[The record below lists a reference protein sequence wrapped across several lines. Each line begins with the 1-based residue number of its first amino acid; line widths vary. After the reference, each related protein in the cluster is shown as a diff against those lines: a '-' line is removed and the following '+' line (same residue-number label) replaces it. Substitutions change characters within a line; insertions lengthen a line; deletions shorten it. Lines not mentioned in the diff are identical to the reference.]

1 MRNVLIGITGPTAS
15 GKTKLS
21 IDLAKELKCD
31 VISCDSRQF
40 YKELKIGTAV
50 PSKNELR
57 SVKHHLIQ
65 HISVV
70 DNYTVKD
77 FEKDAI
83 KIINS
88 QFKKKE
94 FIILSGG
101 SNLFLD
107 SVIYGIDDM
116 PSIDKVL
123 RKNLNDKFEMY
134 GINHIQKKLKNVDPE
149 YYKRVDLNNPRRII
163 RALEVSISSGKPY
176 SSFTGK
182 KHLKNNDF
190 DVLIF
195 AISMDRKK
203 LYDKIDKRVDSMIK
217 DGLVDE
223 VRTLSKFRLF
233 NALNTVGYKEI
244 FSYLDGS
251 VTLEYAISE
260 IKKNTRRYA
269 KRQITWLRSKKNI
282 IWVNE
287 KTSLKNLIDQICLK

>member
-83 KIINS
+83 KIINFK
-88 QFKKKE
+88 FKKKE

-123 RKNLNDKFEMY
+123 RKNLNEKLEMY
-134 GINHIQKKLKNVDPE
+134 GINHIQEKLKNVDPE

-217 DGLVDE
+217 DGLVEE
-223 VRTLSKFRLF
+223 VRTLSKFRLY

>member
-40 YKELKIGTAV
+40 YKELKIGTAA
-50 PSKNELR
+50 PSKNELE

-70 DNYTVKD
+70 ENYTVKD
-77 FEKDAI
+77 FEKEAFN
-83 KIINS
+83 IINS
-88 QFKKKE
+88 QFKKKK

-116 PSIDKVL
+116 PSTDKIL
-123 RKNLNDKFEMY
+123 RKNLNDSFEMY
-134 GINHIQKKLKNVDPE
+134 GINYIQEKLKNVDPE
-149 YYKRVDLNNPRRII
+149 FYKRVDLNNPRRII
-163 RALEVSISSGKPY
+163 RALEVSIKSGKPY
-176 SSFTGK
+176 SSFIEK

-195 AISMDRKK
+195 AISVDRKK
-203 LYDKIDKRVDSMIK
+203 LYDRIDKRVDSMIK
-217 DGLVDE
+217 NGLVDE
-223 VRTLSKFRLF
+223 VRTLTKFRLY
-233 NALNTVGYKEI
+233 NALNTIGYKEI

-251 VTLEYAISE
+251 VTLEHAISE

>member
-123 RKNLNDKFEMY
+123 RKNLNEKLEMY
-134 GINHIQKKLKNVDPE
+134 GINHIQEKLKNVDPE

-217 DGLVDE
+217 DGLVEE
-223 VRTLSKFRLF
+223 VRTLSKFRLY

>member
-40 YKELKIGTAV
+40 YKELKIGTSA
-50 PSKNELR
+50 PSKNELE

-70 DNYTVKD
+70 ENYTVKD
-77 FEKDAI
+77 FEKDAF

-88 QFKKKE
+88 QFKKKK
-94 FIILSGG
+94 FIVLSGG

-116 PSIDKVL
+116 PSIDKIL
-123 RKNLNDKFEMY
+123 RKNLNDSFEMY
-134 GINHIQKKLKNVDPE
+134 GINYIQEKLKNVDPE
-149 YYKRVDLNNPRRII
+149 FYKRVDLNNPRRII
-163 RALEVSISSGKPY
+163 RALEVSIASGKPY
-176 SSFTGK
+176 SSLIEK
-182 KHLKNNDF
+182 KHLKNKDF

-195 AISMDRKK
+195 AISVDRKK
-203 LYDKIDKRVDSMIK
+203 LYDRIDKRVDSMIK
-217 DGLVDE
+217 NGLVDE
-223 VRTLSKFRLF
+223 VRTLTKFRLY
-233 NALNTVGYKEI
+233 NALNTIGYKEI

-251 VTLEYAISE
+251 VTLEHAISE

>member
-123 RKNLNDKFEMY
+123 RKNLNDEFEMY

>member
-40 YKELKIGTAV
+40 YKELKIGTAA
-50 PSKNELR
+50 PSKNELE

-70 DNYTVKD
+70 ENYTVKD
-77 FEKDAI
+77 FEKEAF

-88 QFKKKE
+88 QFKKKK

-101 SNLFLD
+101 SNLFLN

-116 PSIDKVL
+116 PSTDKIL
-123 RKNLNDKFEMY
+123 RKNLNDSFEMY
-134 GINHIQKKLKNVDPE
+134 GINYIQEKLKNVDPE
-149 YYKRVDLNNPRRII
+149 FYKRVDLNNPRRII
-163 RALEVSISSGKPY
+163 RALEVSIKSGKPY
-176 SSFTGK
+176 SSFIEK

-195 AISMDRKK
+195 AISVDRKK
-203 LYDKIDKRVDSMIK
+203 LYDRIDKRVDSMIK
-217 DGLVDE
+217 NGLVDE
-223 VRTLSKFRLF
+223 VRTLTKFRLY
-233 NALNTVGYKEI
+233 NALNTIGYKEI

-251 VTLEYAISE
+251 VTLEHAISE

>member
-40 YKELKIGTAV
+40 YKELKIGTAA
-50 PSKNELR
+50 PSKNELG

-70 DNYTVKD
+70 ENYTVKD
-77 FEKDAI
+77 FEKDAFN
-83 KIINS
+83 IINS
-88 QFKKKE
+88 QFKKKK

-116 PSIDKVL
+116 PSTDKIL
-123 RKNLNDKFEMY
+123 RKNLNDRFEMY
-134 GINHIQKKLKNVDPE
+134 GINYIQEQLKNVDPE
-149 YYKRVDLNNPRRII
+149 YYKRVDLNNHRRII
-163 RALEVSISSGKPY
+163 RALEVSITSGKPY
-176 SSFTGK
+176 SSFIEK
-182 KHLKNNDF
+182 KQLKNKDF

-203 LYDKIDKRVDSMIK
+203 LYDRIDKRVDSMIK
-217 DGLVDE
+217 NGLVDE
-223 VRTLSKFRLF
+223 VRTLTKFRLY
-233 NALNTVGYKEI
+233 NALNTIGYKEI

-251 VTLEYAISE
+251 VTLEHAISQ

>member
-123 RKNLNDKFEMY
+123 RKNLNDEFEMY
-134 GINHIQKKLKNVDPE
+134 GINHIQEKLKNVDPE

-163 RALEVSISSGKPY
+163 RALEVSITSGKPY

-182 KHLKNNDF
+182 KHLKKNDF

-195 AISMDRKK
+195 AISIDRKK

>member
-77 FEKDAI
+77 FEKDAV

-123 RKNLNDKFEMY
+123 RKNLNDEFEMY

-195 AISMDRKK
+195 AISIDRKK

>member
-83 KIINS
+83 KIINT

-123 RKNLNDKFEMY
+123 RKNLNNEFEMY
-134 GINHIQKKLKNVDPE
+134 GIKHIQEKLKNVDPE

-163 RALEVSISSGKPY
+163 RALEVSITSGKPY

-195 AISMDRKK
+195 AISIDRKK

-287 KTSLKNLIDQICLK
+287 KTSLKNLIDQISLK

>member
-123 RKNLNDKFEMY
+123 RKNLNEKLEMY
-134 GINHIQKKLKNVDPE
+134 GINHIQEKLKNVDPE

>member
-217 DGLVDE
+217 DGLVEE
-223 VRTLSKFRLF
+223 VRTLSKFRLY

>member
-40 YKELKIGTAV
+40 YKELKIGTSA
-50 PSKNELR
+50 PSKNELE

-70 DNYTVKD
+70 ENYTVKD
-77 FEKDAI
+77 FEKEAF

-88 QFKKKE
+88 QFKKKK

-116 PSIDKVL
+116 PSTDKIL
-123 RKNLNDKFEMY
+123 RKNLNDSFEMY
-134 GINHIQKKLKNVDPE
+134 GINYIQEKLKNVDPE
-149 YYKRVDLNNPRRII
+149 FYKRVDLNNPRRII
-163 RALEVSISSGKPY
+163 RALEVSIKSGKPY
-176 SSFTGK
+176 SSFIEK
-182 KHLKNNDF
+182 KQLKNNDF

-195 AISMDRKK
+195 AISVDRKK
-203 LYDKIDKRVDSMIK
+203 LYDRIDKRVDSMIK
-217 DGLVDE
+217 NGLVDE
-223 VRTLSKFRLF
+223 VRTLTKFRLY
-233 NALNTVGYKEI
+233 NALNTIGYKEI

-251 VTLEYAISE
+251 VTLEHAISE

>member
-40 YKELKIGTAV
+40 YKELKIGTAA
-50 PSKNELR
+50 PSKNELE

-70 DNYTVKD
+70 ENYTVKD
-77 FEKDAI
+77 FEKDAFN
-83 KIINS
+83 IINS
-88 QFKKKE
+88 QFKKKK

-116 PSIDKVL
+116 PSTDKIL
-123 RKNLNDKFEMY
+123 RKNLNDSFEMY
-134 GINHIQKKLKNVDPE
+134 GINYIQEKLKNVDPE
-149 YYKRVDLNNPRRII
+149 FYKRVDLNNPRRII
-163 RALEVSISSGKPY
+163 RALEVSIKSGKPY
-176 SSFTGK
+176 SSFIEK
-182 KHLKNNDF
+182 KRLKNNDF

-195 AISMDRKK
+195 AISVDRKK
-203 LYDKIDKRVDSMIK
+203 LYDRIDKRVDSMIK
-217 DGLVDE
+217 NGLVDE
-223 VRTLSKFRLF
+223 VRTLTKFRLY
-233 NALNTVGYKEI
+233 NALNTIGYKEI

-251 VTLEYAISE
+251 VTLEHAISE

>member
-123 RKNLNDKFEMY
+123 RKNLNDEFEMY

-195 AISMDRKK
+195 AISIDRKK

>member
-83 KIINS
+83 KIINT

-123 RKNLNDKFEMY
+123 RKNLNNEFEMY
-134 GINHIQKKLKNVDPE
+134 GIKHIQEKLKNVDPE

-163 RALEVSISSGKPY
+163 RALEVSITSGKPY

-195 AISMDRKK
+195 AISIDRKK
-203 LYDKIDKRVDSMIK
+203 LYEKIDKRVDSMIK

-287 KTSLKNLIDQICLK
+287 KTSLKNLIDQISLK

>member
-123 RKNLNDKFEMY
+123 RKNLNDEFEMY
-134 GINHIQKKLKNVDPE
+134 GINHIQEKLKNVDPE

-163 RALEVSISSGKPY
+163 RALEVSITSGKPY

-182 KHLKNNDF
+182 KNLKNNDF

-223 VRTLSKFRLF
+223 VRTLYKFRLF

-251 VTLEYAISE
+251 VTLEHAISE

>member
-40 YKELKIGTAV
+40 YKELKIGTAA
-50 PSKNELR
+50 PSKNELE

-70 DNYTVKD
+70 ENYTVKD
-77 FEKDAI
+77 FEKEAF

-88 QFKKKE
+88 QFKKKK

-116 PSIDKVL
+116 PSTDKIL
-123 RKNLNDKFEMY
+123 RKNLNDSFEMY
-134 GINHIQKKLKNVDPE
+134 GINYIQEKLKNVDPE
-149 YYKRVDLNNPRRII
+149 FYKRVDLNNPRRII
-163 RALEVSISSGKPY
+163 RALEVSIKSGKPY
-176 SSFTGK
+176 SSFIEK
-182 KHLKNNDF
+182 KRLKNNDF
-190 DVLIF
+190 NVLIF
-195 AISMDRKK
+195 AISVDRKK
-203 LYDKIDKRVDSMIK
+203 LYDRIDKRVDSMIK
-217 DGLVDE
+217 NGLVDE
-223 VRTLSKFRLF
+223 VRTLTKFRLY
-233 NALNTVGYKEI
+233 NALNTIGYKEI

-251 VTLEYAISE
+251 VTLEHAISE